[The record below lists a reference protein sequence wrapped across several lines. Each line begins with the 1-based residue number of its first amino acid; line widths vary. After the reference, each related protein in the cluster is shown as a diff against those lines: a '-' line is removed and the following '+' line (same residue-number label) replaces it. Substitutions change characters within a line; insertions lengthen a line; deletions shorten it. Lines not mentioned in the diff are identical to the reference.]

1 MARLAYEEAGDLYAM
16 ALQVLDGTDDADVEA
31 RAELHLARCAALL
44 AGGDVARAREAI
56 DALEGAVP
64 GSERLAAWYST
75 YAGLLAV
82 LAEPDRLTEIVRS
95 IGAAADAMRAL
106 GDLRGEAQAHYV
118 HATALERLGQI
129 GAAERALDAALAAA
143 RGADDR
149 GLADS
154 ILAEAPLAALWGPS
168 SVTRASGR
176 CLDVIRVLRINGGA
190 PAVESVAIRCQAVLE
205 ALRGRADAARRMV
218 ASARRTVERLG
229 LTHRR
234 LETEVAAGFIEL
246 LDGDATAAE
255 GDPATGVPGPARAGP
270 RR

>member
-1 MARLAYEEAGDLYAM
+1 
-16 ALQVLDGTDDADVEA
+16 
-31 RAELHLARCAALL
+31 
-44 AGGDVARAREAI
+44 
-56 DALEGAVP
+56 
-64 GSERLAAWYST
+64 
-75 YAGLLAV
+75 
-82 LAEPDRLTEIVRS
+82 
-95 IGAAADAMRAL
+95 MRAL

-129 GAAERALDAALAAA
+129 GAAERALDAAFAAA
-143 RGADDR
+143 RSADDR

-176 CLDVIRVLRINGGA
+176 CLDVVRVLRINGGA

-218 ASARRTVERLG
+218 GSARRTVERLG

-234 LETEVAAGFIEL
+234 LEAEVAAGFIEL
-246 LDGDATAAE
+246 LDGNASGAEGILRPAYQGLRERGLDGEAAQAAAFLARALLLQDRVDDADVVAAE
-255 GDPATGVPGPARAGP
+255 AEALAGADLKAGIAWRGVRAECAGRRGRWRPRPPP
-270 RR
+270 RRRGRRPRLRHRRPAAGRRRPPGAGRRAPHAR